1 MAIIIVFL
9 MLASSLLAMVQTVQD
24 GEGPSQDTRLVQG
37 GGLGMSPVQ
46 STDQGGQGEWDG
58 AHDASPTSLMKP
70 CWT

>member
-24 GEGPSQDTRLVQG
+24 GDGLARHALVQG
-37 GGLGMSPVQ
+37 GGLGMSPF
-46 STDQGGQGEWDG
+46 
-58 AHDASPTSLMKP
+58 SPPTRVARANGTAPTMPVSTSLMKP